1 MGGPFFFSK
10 RDEMIPSNESRAEF
24 DYLDNYVIKSVQI
37 LDIMVRGYDMF
48 WSVNGKKGRNIGD
61 RGQAGH
67 LIEMRGVVKAYD
79 TPVGPFQALKGI
91 DLTVERGEFVAIV
104 GKSGSGKS
112 TLLNMIAGIDRPTEG
127 EVIVNGTVLN
137 TLSEDQ
143 IAGWRGKELG
153 IIFQF
158 FQLLPTLT
166 VVENIMLPM
175 EFVGLRAAPERY
187 RRAMQLLEMVGL
199 ADQAHKMPT
208 ALSGG
213 QQQRVAIARALAN
226 DPPLL
231 VADEPTGNLDSKT
244 ADAIFRLF
252 EELVAEGKS
261 IVMVTHDPDLADRA
275 DRAVTV
281 LDGMIVEEATVEAY
295 RIAPPDFV
303 EGYIEG
309 VYQDAAR

>member
-1 MGGPFFFSK
+1 
-10 RDEMIPSNESRAEF
+10 
-24 DYLDNYVIKSVQI
+24 
-37 LDIMVRGYDMF
+37 MF
-48 WSVNGKKGRNIGD
+48 WNGNGKKGTNNGNQV
-61 RGQAGH
+61 QAEH
-67 LIEMRGVVKAYD
+67 LIDLRGVIKAYD
-79 TPVGPFQALKGI
+79 TPAGPFQALKGI
-91 DLTVERGEFVAIV
+91 DLTIERGEFVAII

-127 EVIVNGTVLN
+127 EVFVNGTALH

-143 IAGWRGKELG
+143 MAGWRGQELG

-158 FQLLPTLT
+158 FQLLPSLT
-166 VVENIMLPM
+166 VIENIMLPM
-175 EFVGLRAAPERY
+175 EFAGLYTAPERY
-187 RRAMQLLEMVGL
+187 RRAMGLLEMVDL
-199 ADQAHKMPT
+199 ADQAYKMPT

-252 EELVAEGKS
+252 EELVAEDKS
-261 IVMVTHDPDLADRA
+261 VVMVTHDPDLADRA
-275 DRAVTV
+275 TRTVTV
-281 LDGMIVEEATVEAY
+281 LDGKIIEATSVEGYQITA
-295 RIAPPDFV
+295 PDFV
-303 EGYIEG
+303 ENFVEG

>member
-1 MGGPFFFSK
+1 
-10 RDEMIPSNESRAEF
+10 
-24 DYLDNYVIKSVQI
+24 
-37 LDIMVRGYDMF
+37 MF
-48 WSVNGKKGRNIGD
+48 WNANGKKGSTGGHHQ
-61 RGQAGH
+61 GQTGH
-67 LIEMRGVVKAYD
+67 LIEMRGIVKAYD
-79 TPVGPFQALKGI
+79 TPAGPFRALKGI

-127 EVIVNGTVLN
+127 EIIVNGTALN
-137 TLSEDQ
+137 TLGEDQ
-143 IAGWRGKELG
+143 MASWRGKELG

-158 FQLLPTLT
+158 FQLLPSLT

-175 EFVGLRAAPERY
+175 EFIGLRTAPERY
-187 RRAMQLLEMVGL
+187 RRAMQLLAMVGL

-281 LDGMIVEEATVEAY
+281 LDGIIVEETTFEHY
-295 RIAPPDFV
+295 RIGTPDFV
-303 EGYIEG
+303 EGYVEG